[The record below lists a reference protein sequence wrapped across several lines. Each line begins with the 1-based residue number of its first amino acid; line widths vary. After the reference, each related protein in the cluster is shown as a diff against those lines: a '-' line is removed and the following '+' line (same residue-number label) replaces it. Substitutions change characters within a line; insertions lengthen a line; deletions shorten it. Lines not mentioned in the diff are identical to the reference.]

1 MITTTTTLLERVME
15 SLPQRPQEFF
25 SPGGTETANVPI
37 SFRTPGLAIWHCLV
51 LISQA
56 LSQTSSAPLIAH
68 SQIRVPRR
76 PQMHLLP
83 AHIGLVTVQSLPWLI
98 RQQEN
103 HHSPRRDLQRKSNL
117 TLPQHLSLS
126 PKRNPDLLSCCRAR
140 HVVPSYSLVLSAQLP
155 SPALV
160 VPPVAPMHHS
170 RMTMLRPNH
179 HSRMPM
185 LRPIRRRIASVAMR
199 PKPTRL
205 DSGRDQPTLPLMSLG
220 PCLETLPRRS
230 PDSLLS

>member
-1 MITTTTTLLERVME
+1 MR
-15 SLPQRPQEFF
+15 
-25 SPGGTETANVPI
+25 
-37 SFRTPGLAIWHCLV
+37 
-51 LISQA
+51 
-56 LSQTSSAPLIAH
+56 
-68 SQIRVPRR
+68 
-76 PQMHLLP
+76 LLP
-83 AHIGLVTVQSLPWLI
+83 AHLGLVTVKSPPWSI

-117 TLPQHLSLS
+117 TVDHHLGLSPQHS
-126 PKRNPDLLSCCRAR
+126 PDLPSSYRAR
-140 HVVPSYSLVLSAQLP
+140 HVVPSYSLVLSAPSL

-170 RMTMLRPNH
+170 RMT
-179 HSRMPM
+179 M

-205 DSGRDQPTLPLMSLG
+205 DSGQDQPTLPLMSLG